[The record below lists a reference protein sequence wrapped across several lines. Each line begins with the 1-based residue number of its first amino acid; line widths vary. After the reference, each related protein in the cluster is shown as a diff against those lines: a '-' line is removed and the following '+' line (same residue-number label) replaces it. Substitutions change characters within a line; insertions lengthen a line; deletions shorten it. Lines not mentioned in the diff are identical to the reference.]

1 MGHKIRTNNDQKV
14 VKPILEIRDIGK
26 TVSNDITSLNTKLLK
41 LTSCIVIALF
51 SGEMAIQERDQ
62 LSTLKIK
69 FLLIKDI
76 NVFRVDIPFIVDAT
90 IGNPL

>member
-1 MGHKIRTNNDQKV
+1 M
-14 VKPILEIRDIGK
+14 EIRDIGK

-41 LTSCIVIALF
+41 LTSWIVIALF

-90 IGNPL
+90 IGNSVIRYELVFTRGFNMV